1 MNANTTLTLTSITHS
16 IKIPLMLMIKYCPG
30 PCPPPPS
37 LISIRSSRLRS
48 RISSLPPSLVI
59 EETSTTMS
67 DTNTDTD
74 IETDSQS
81 VSRRLILLRHAKSSW
96 DDRSL
101 RDHDRPLSKS
111 GELDAAEV
119 SQKLLQLDWIPQLI
133 LSRFDALRTKE
144 TLKIMQQQVPD
155 FLDAEVHFISSFYS
169 VAAMDG
175 QTADHLQQ
183 AICNYSRDGILTV
196 MCMGHNRGWEEAA
209 SMFSG
214 ASIELKTCNAALL
227 EATGKSWEEA
237 FASAGLGGWKLQGIV
252 KPRSLLQFGQTIS
265 SSNSRKVE
273 SNAVLLEMRMLA
285 VQVEIKS
292 KHYIRT
298 RSSPRRK
305 SLVKGEEEEEETSNQ
320 TKREESDLVSCAFL
334 SSPLSYTLPPPV
346 SGNDPTTT
354 LTASNEF
361 INFVIRPPRADY
373 NPDQYLWENDF
384 TLAGRAYKRQDLE
397 ASMGIISSHKYSLLS
412 FLLTNARGHTLRCSH
427 YLPSPLPADTHLPCV
442 IYCHGNSGCRA
453 DANEAAVI
461 LLPSNITVFALDFSG
476 SGLSDGDY
484 VSLGW
489 HERDDLKVVVS
500 YLRSNKQISRIG
512 LWGRSM
518 GAVTSLL
525 YGAEDPSI
533 AGMVLDSAF
542 ANLFDLMM
550 ELVDVY
556 KIRLPKF
563 TVKMAVQ
570 YMRRVIQKKAKF
582 DIMDLN
588 CLKAAPKT
596 FIPAL
601 FGHASEDK
609 FIQPHHADLIFNSY
623 AGDKNIIKFDGDHNS
638 SRPQFYYDSVS
649 IFFFNILHP
658 PQTSAS
664 SNKLERY
671 YDLGDLKVS
680 AGMDESLLYEIIT
693 GLRSACT
700 DVASSSSVPPSIP
713 TKKPV
718 SELLYEIAPFA
729 NIVDSVANENAG
741 PCSDE
746 PSNLQGKSN
755 GQSEDCCSYTSSNR
769 ESWGRCSSL
778 GGSDEE
784 YPSECRAVDN
794 SHEMTLKAFATPLRS
809 IQQKSPDPA
818 KE

>member
-1 MNANTTLTLTSITHS
+1 M
-16 IKIPLMLMIKYCPG
+16 KFCPR
-30 PCPPPPS
+30 PSPPPTPPPPS
-37 LISIRSSRLRS
+37 PISSIRSSCCRR
-48 RISSLPPSLVI
+48 RTRSLPPSLVI
-59 EETSTTMS
+59 QDTSKTAAAAS
-67 DTNTDTD
+67 DIDTD
-74 IETDSQS
+74 SLS

-111 GELDAAEV
+111 GVLDAAKV
-119 SQKLLQLDWIPQLI
+119 SQKLQQLGWIPQLI
-133 LSRFDALRTKE
+133 LSSDALRTKQ

-169 VAAMDG
+169 IAAMDG

-183 AICNYSRDGILTV
+183 AICNYSRDDILTV

-214 ASIELKTCNAALL
+214 ASIELNTCNAALL
-227 EATGKSWEEA
+227 EAAGKSWAEVKLA
-237 FASAGLGGWKLQGIV
+237 PFLFVPLVFISSVTFSFYGLEKCKIGKLHLLPRDQFEKTVSTSDPRNLLQYFGRMENNDV
-252 KPRSLLQFGQTIS
+252 SLDTRETSRAVTKRKQFTGFHARVNGDAKPSRERIGVIRRIITQISIYGRRTSLLL
-265 SSNSRKVE
+265 VE
-273 SNAVLLEMRMLA
+273 HTRDKTWRQLA
-285 VQVEIKS
+285 
-292 KHYIRT
+292 
-298 RSSPRRK
+298 
-305 SLVKGEEEEEETSNQ
+305 
-320 TKREESDLVSCAFL
+320 
-334 SSPLSYTLPPPV
+334 
-346 SGNDPTTT
+346 
-354 LTASNEF
+354 
-361 INFVIRPPRADY
+361 
-373 NPDQYLWENDF
+373 
-384 TLAGRAYKRQDLE
+384 
-397 ASMGIISSHKYSLLS
+397 
-412 FLLTNARGHTLRCSH
+412 NARGHTLRCSH
-427 YLPSPLPADTHLPCV
+427 YLPSPFPEDTPLPCV

-500 YLRSNKQISRIG
+500 YLRSNKQISCIG

-563 TVKMAVQ
+563 TIKMAVQ
-570 YMRRVIQKKAKF
+570 YMRWVIQKKAKF

-588 CLKAAPKT
+588 CLKVAPKT

-609 FIQPHHADLIFNSY
+609 FIQPHHADLIFDSY
-623 AGDKNIIKFDGDHNS
+623 AGDKNMIKFDGDHNS
-638 SRPQFYYDSVS
+638 SRPQFFYDSVS
-649 IFFFNILHP
+649 IFFFNVLHP
-658 PQTSAS
+658 PQTSSS

-671 YDLGDLKVS
+671 YDLGDLKVG

-700 DVASSSSVPPSIP
+700 DTASSSVRPSIP
-713 TKKPV
+713 TTKPV
-718 SELLYEIAPFA
+718 SELLSEVAPLA
-729 NIVDSVANENAG
+729 NIADSMASENAG
-741 PCSDE
+741 LCSDE
-746 PSNLQGKSN
+746 PSNLQGKPN
-755 GQSEDCCSYTSSNR
+755 GQSEECCSYTSSNR

-784 YPSECRAVDN
+784 SPAECRAVDN

-809 IQQKSPDPA
+809 IQQKSPAPA
-818 KE
+818 KEEEKKKKKALTVPKKLKGEKFEKLEAFSKRLRHCILRRVNHQRHRSS